1 MMTTTHVLMAAT
13 AGVALK
19 RQGRSL
25 PMKWLVFGGVA
36 PDLALLVL
44 TGGYMVAL
52 QQGWLPGERLFGPLY
67 DTLYF
72 TNPIWIAG
80 YNLLHAPLVIAAL
93 IGAGVWAVRRGALWG
108 AAMLWFGVGCA
119 LHTAGDIPVHHNDGP
134 LLLFPFEW
142 SVRFYSPVSYWHP
155 DYYAAQFGV
164 FETLLVVAMLA
175 YLLIPP
181 LLRWVRRVA
190 QPTLEQREYPD

>member
-1 MMTTTHVLMAAT
+1 
-13 AGVALK
+13 
-19 RQGRSL
+19 
-25 PMKWLVFGGVA
+25 
-36 PDLALLVL
+36 
-44 TGGYMVAL
+44 
-52 QQGWLPGERLFGPLY
+52 
-67 DTLYF
+67 
-72 TNPIWIAG
+72 
-80 YNLLHAPLVIAAL
+80 
-93 IGAGVWAVRRGALWG
+93 
-108 AAMLWFGVGCA
+108 VGCA
-119 LHTAGDIPVHHNDGP
+119 IHTAGDIPVHHNDGP

-155 DYYAAQFGV
+155 DYYAVQFGV